1 MTAALLVPALAAA
14 LLGSG
19 APATPSALPTPAGDL
34 VSETEIPSIYVEG
47 QPFVV
52 KLTVTATGE
61 KPSRLPSWLTT
72 PAGWLIDARPLVRR
86 DESID
91 LTLLP
96 GQSLV
101 TSLDIGPMIADRIG
115 EDGRDF
121 RIKYSES
128 VGDPKDVFYLS
139 LPEQGIDFETLPKEQ
154 LAGYHVV
161 LQTTGGPVWLELWP
175 EVAPKH
181 VRNFLDLTSKGYYDG
196 SDFHRVIPNFMIQGG
211 KAKDGSPPPRK
222 LDAEFSSRRHAAG
235 VLSAARLGN
244 DINSATSEFFIVHRA
259 SPHLD
264 GSYTAFGQVVV
275 GMDSVDEVV
284 RAVESHYKLI
294 NALKKNGVRID
305 DRRPQVATAM
315 NKPNPPQAIQQALVV
330 RASRSRPKRNK

>member
-1 MTAALLVPALAAA
+1 MTAALVPALAAA
-14 LLGSG
+14 LLGPVSPPS
-19 APATPSALPTPAGDL
+19 PAAAAARL
-34 VSETEIPSIYVEG
+34 VAETEIPSIYVEG

-52 KLTVTATGE
+52 SLKVTATGE
-61 KPSRLPSWLTT
+61 KASRMPSWLTT
-72 PAGWLIDARPLVRR
+72 PAGWVLDARPLVRR
-86 DESID
+86 GESID
-91 LTLLP
+91 LTLQP
-96 GQSLV
+96 GQTFS
-101 TSLDIGPMIADRIG
+101 TSLDIGPMIAERIG
-115 EDGRDF
+115 DDGRDF
-121 RIKYSES
+121 RLKYSES
-128 VGDPKDVFYLS
+128 LGDAQDVFWLS
-139 LPEQGIDFETLPKEQ
+139 LPEQGIDFEALPKQQ

-161 LQTTGGPVWLELWP
+161 LQTTGGPIWLELWP

-181 VRNFLDLTSKGYYDG
+181 VRNFLDLASKGYYDG
-196 SDFHRVIPNFMIQGG
+196 SEFHRVIPNFMIQGG
-211 KAKDGSPPPRK
+211 KAKDGAPPPRK

-284 RAVESHYKLI
+284 RAVESHYKLV
-294 NALKKNGVRID
+294 NALKKNGVKID
-305 DRRPQVATAM
+305 ERRKGVALAM
-315 NKPNPPQAIQQALVV
+315 NDPDPPQAIQQALVV